1 MVSILFRWV
10 STLNGVIVFILF
22 LPGIFVEHDGPGDAT
37 NPEMES
43 LKKGLEEVS
52 KGGRCSHV
60 VPIIPKEVLDTKN
73 NAVVKKM
80 DKDKKKEQLENPAP
94 VPKPDLLACS
104 ISVWCFFSFYVALI
118 LGQT

>member
-43 LKKGLEEVS
+43 LKKDLEEVS

-73 NAVVKKM
+73 IAVDKKM